1 MFCCYHPAYRGD
13 RPADLEA
20 EEMKNI
26 FLIIAGCLLGVILF
40 QFLFYSCEKRKL
52 NKEIT
57 EVNQSLNACL
67 TAPVKVDTVVIT
79 NVLKDTIYL
88 KYTHRVIDTIHYS
101 DAIDWIDQ
109 TIEQR
114 LYSGTY
120 THPQFEANWSA
131 KVTGT
136 LDEMTINPP
145 SLIKSLVI
153 TKEKTVDISRPPE
166 PAKEKSHL
174 YFEGGWTY
182 FNSVSGINAD
192 LMFIHKR
199 GFGARGGIS
208 TDFERLGYN
217 IGLVVRLK

>member
-1 MFCCYHPAYRGD
+1 
-13 RPADLEA
+13 
-20 EEMKNI
+20 MKQI
-26 FLIIAGCLLGVILF
+26 TLIIGGALFGVILF
-40 QFLFYSCEKRKL
+40 QFLFYKCESGKKD
-52 NKEIT
+52 KEIAA
-57 EVNQSLNACL
+57 VNQLLKDCQN
-67 TAPVKVDTVVIT
+67 APVKIDTVT
-79 NVLKDTIYL
+79 VLNTLTDTIYL
-88 KYTHRVIDTIHYS
+88 KSTYHVIDTVNVS
-101 DAIDWIDQ
+101 DAIDWINQ

-114 LYSGTY
+114 EYTGTY
-120 THPQFEANWSA
+120 VHPQFEVDWTA

-136 LDEMTINPP
+136 LDKLTINPP

-153 TKEKTVDISRPPE
+153 TKEKTVDLTKPPE

-192 LMFIHKR
+192 LMFIHKK